1 MSQMARHPLKHAQS
15 LLDVVSSWVRDSL
28 LNPESEKIMVTADE
42 STDEE
47 ICKAVL
53 SAQMAKEDTVVNGGD
68 DDVDN
73 DG

>member
-1 MSQMARHPLKHAQS
+1 MTQPL
-15 LLDVVSSWVRDSL
+15 VSSWVRDSL

-42 STDEE
+42 STVEE

-53 SAQMAKEDTVVNGGD
+53 SAQTAKEDTVINGGD

-73 DG
+73 NG

>member
-1 MSQMARHPLKHAQS
+1 
-15 LLDVVSSWVRDSL
+15 
-28 LNPESEKIMVTADE
+28 MVTADE

-53 SAQMAKEDTVVNGGD
+53 SAQTAKEDTVTNGGD
-68 DDVDN
+68 DDVDD